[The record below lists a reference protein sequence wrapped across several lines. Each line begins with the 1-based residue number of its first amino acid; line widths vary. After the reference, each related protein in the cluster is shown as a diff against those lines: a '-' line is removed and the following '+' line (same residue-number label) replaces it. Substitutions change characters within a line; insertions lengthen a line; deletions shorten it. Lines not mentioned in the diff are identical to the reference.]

1 MMAALLSYMYMEG
14 KRMIDDIITRI
25 RESYRIKL
33 LEKELREERLIRRLS
48 DEYEDFREDELSKS
62 KEEIFDDASKI
73 NFYFELYNYFLEYE
87 FLDDDITKFLSD
99 MDYPLC
105 FLWDEYLRMDGCTI
119 GSWED
124 IDIFLMNVKD
134 WNIPTIEDDE
144 MEDEAI

>member
-1 MMAALLSYMYMEG
+1 
-14 KRMIDDIITRI
+14 MIDDVITRI

-48 DEYEDFREDELSKS
+48 DEYEDFREDELGKA

-73 NFYFELYNYFLEYE
+73 NFYFELYNYFLEYDL
-87 FLDDDITKFLSD
+87 LDDDITKFLLD

-119 GSWED
+119 GSWEE

-134 WNIPTIEDDE
+134 WNISKVEDDE